1 MKRLVYASSSSVY
14 GNSDVIPFKETANVD
29 TPISL
34 YAATKKSNEL
44 MAHTYA
50 HLYGIETI
58 GLRFFTV
65 YGPWGRPDMSLF
77 LFTKKILDGE
87 PIDVFN
93 YGNHRRDFTYV
104 DDIVE
109 GVIRCID
116 QPAAPNDAWTGDE
129 PDPGT
134 SKAPYRLYNIGNNAP
149 VELMDF
155 IGAIEKC
162 LGIEAQKNMLPLQLG
177 DVPDTYSNT
186 DNLVNE
192 FNYKP
197 STTVNTGVKEFVDW
211 YIEQAQANGC
221 ETGIFCGDWHHNR
234 NSLNLTTMDSTI
246 RCMEKLG
253 KAFEKFYFFDG
264 NHDLYYKDK
273 RDVNSTA
280 FAKHI
285 PGITFIDEVHIEDD
299 VALVPWLV
307 GDEWRTIKS
316 IKSKYMFGHFELPS
330 FYMNA
335 MVQMPDHG
343 ELKAEHFEHQEYV
356 FSGHFH
362 KRQKQGKVHYLGNA
376 FPHNYADA
384 WDDDRGM
391 MILDRENNAEP
402 VYINWPD
409 CPKYRTV
416 KLSQLIDEQA
426 TLIKPNM
433 YLRVNLDLPISYEE
447 ASFIKETFINN
458 FGCRE
463 ISLIPQKQL
472 EEISTELDI
481 QQFESV
487 DQIVAGEI
495 NAIDS
500 DNFNKKMLM
509 DIYNEL

>member
-1 MKRLVYASSSSVY
+1 MFRKAAVFTDIHFGLK
-14 GNSDVIPFKETANVD
+14 GNSKVHNQDCED
-29 TPISL
+29 
-34 YAATKKSNEL
+34 
-44 MAHTYA
+44 
-50 HLYGIETI
+50 
-58 GLRFFTV
+58 
-65 YGPWGRPDMSLF
+65 
-77 LFTKKILDGE
+77 
-87 PIDVFN
+87 
-93 YGNHRRDFTYV
+93 
-104 DDIVE
+104 
-109 GVIRCID
+109 
-116 QPAAPNDAWTGDE
+116 
-129 PDPGT
+129 
-134 SKAPYRLYNIGNNAP
+134 
-149 VELMDF
+149 
-155 IGAIEKC
+155 
-162 LGIEAQKNMLPLQLG
+162 
-177 DVPDTYSNT
+177 
-186 DNLVNE
+186 
-192 FNYKP
+192 
-197 STTVNTGVKEFVDW
+197 FVDW
-211 YIEQAQANGC
+211 YIEQAKANGC

-253 KAFEKFYFFDG
+253 ETFEKFYFFDG

-285 PGITFIDEVHIEDD
+285 PGITFIDSIYQEED

-307 GDEWRTIKS
+307 GDEWKKIKS
-316 IKSKYMFGHFELPS
+316 IKAKYLFGHFELPS

-362 KRQKQGKVHYLGNA
+362 KRQKQGKIHYLGNA

-409 CPKYRTV
+409 CPKYRTI
-416 KLSQLIDEQA
+416 KLSQLIDEQS

-433 YLRVNLDLPISYEE
+433 YLRVNLDLPISFEE
-447 ASFIKETFINN
+447 ASFVKETFINN
-458 FGCRE
+458 YNCRE

-472 EEISTELDI
+472 EEISTQLDI

>member
-1 MKRLVYASSSSVY
+1 LFKKAAVFTDIHFGLK
-14 GNSDVIPFKETANVD
+14 GNSRVHN
-29 TPISL
+29 
-34 YAATKKSNEL
+34 
-44 MAHTYA
+44 
-50 HLYGIETI
+50 
-58 GLRFFTV
+58 
-65 YGPWGRPDMSLF
+65 
-77 LFTKKILDGE
+77 
-87 PIDVFN
+87 
-93 YGNHRRDFTYV
+93 
-104 DDIVE
+104 DDCE
-109 GVIRCID
+109 
-116 QPAAPNDAWTGDE
+116 
-129 PDPGT
+129 
-134 SKAPYRLYNIGNNAP
+134 
-149 VELMDF
+149 DF
-155 IGAIEKC
+155 I
-162 LGIEAQKNMLPLQLG
+162 
-177 DVPDTYSNT
+177 
-186 DNLVNE
+186 
-192 FNYKP
+192 
-197 STTVNTGVKEFVDW
+197 DW
-211 YIEQAQANGC
+211 YIQTAKDNGC

-234 NSLNLTTMDSTI
+234 NSLNLTTMDATI
-246 RCMEKLG
+246 RSMEKLG
-253 KAFEKFYFFDG
+253 SAFEQFFFFDG

-285 PGITFIDEVHIEDD
+285 PGITFVDEITVVDD

-307 GDEWRTIKS
+307 EDEYKKISDIKA
-316 IKSKYMFGHFELPS
+316 KYLFGHFELPS

-362 KRQKQGKVHYLGNA
+362 KRQKQGKIHYIGNA

-384 WDDDRGM
+384 WDDNRGM
-391 MILDRENNAEP
+391 MILDRENNKEP
-402 VYINWPD
+402 EYIDWPD